1 MMLILFLFPLLL
13 GGVRGGLPLLLSPPP
28 LWRGQGWLSL
38 MEGPGVAP
46 GSWQGGGGKSEFDF
60 PPVLYV
66 DLPLYGMT
74 YTLAVQVI

>member
-1 MMLILFLFPLLL
+1 MEYTYCLTNVTDPKICHTI
-13 GGVRGGLPLLLSPPP
+13 PPP

-46 GSWQGGGGKSEFDF
+46 GSWQEGRGQSEFDF

-74 YTLAVQVI
+74 YTLAVQVVQWQ